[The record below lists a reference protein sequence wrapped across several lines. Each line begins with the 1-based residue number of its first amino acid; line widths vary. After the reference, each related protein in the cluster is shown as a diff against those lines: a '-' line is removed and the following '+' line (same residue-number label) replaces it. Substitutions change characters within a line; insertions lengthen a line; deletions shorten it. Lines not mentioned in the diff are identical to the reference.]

1 MNTHRVKSGK
11 TGRSGWCFRF
21 TDPVTGR
28 RTHKTFWFGERREA
42 ETAFR
47 LFLEGRD
54 SKRLNLPDH
63 SGWCMSYQDLVK
75 RFLVEAPIS
84 TERRRARLQLVLGRN
99 ECGLQVGSDLAHIG
113 KLSATC
119 RKVQEKKAGMVT
131 RERKV
136 VITVS
141 VSASDGFPPEI
152 WEKKL
157 EIGPPGQIASSIIPT
172 ATAVGRS
179 SACIAKRVI
188 SGTRNTSAITPTVI
202 VNGVSITRRKSC
214 RVVSSPMLNIRNS
227 STTVIITWII

>member
-119 RKVQEKKAGMVT
+119 RKVQEKKG
-131 RERKV
+131 EHY
-136 VITVS
+136 
-141 VSASDGFPPEI
+141 
-152 WEKKL
+152 
-157 EIGPPGQIASSIIPT
+157 
-172 ATAVGRS
+172 AVFSLQAALKQLSRWA
-179 SACIAKRVI
+179 ACVALLPHDPLGGWKRL
-188 SGTRNTSAITPTVI
+188 P
-202 VNGVSITRRKSC
+202 
-214 RVVSSPMLNIRNS
+214 
-227 STTVIITWII
+227 STGLLRLL